1 MVEGETI
8 GEIESGL
15 VLLIG
20 VAREDTVED
29 AQYVME
35 KCANLRVFEDEAGK
49 MNRSLLETGGQV
61 LAISQFTLYGDTR
74 KGRRPGFDQAA
85 RPDIAEPIY
94 EASLVHLAGLG
105 VQVESGRFGAHMRLS
120 LENDGPV
127 TLIIE
132 SK

>member
-1 MVEGETI
+1 MQ
-8 GEIESGL
+8 
-15 VLLIG
+15 
-20 VAREDTVED
+20 D

-35 KCANLRVFEDEAGK
+35 KCVNLRVFEDEAGK

-85 RPDIAEPIY
+85 RPDVAEPIY
-94 EASLVHLAGLG
+94 EASLAHLASLG
-105 VQVESGRFGAHMRLS
+105 VRVETGRFGAHMCVS

-127 TLIIE
+127 TLILE